1 MGHFLFMTTPSQKDR
16 LELKPNLLPYP
27 QHVAAPVI
35 VPTDITGFKRVGLEK
50 VNKVFDKRYKEI
62 LIVAVTIQESIS
74 ISQEVYESTYKF
86 EPIVGEIYHLY
97 EQNNGTKFLSII
109 GPTEWNGNYQY
120 SVMLNSNMTWTK
132 L

>member
-16 LELKPNLLPYP
+16 LELNQTYFHTHNMWQHLLLF
-27 QHVAAPVI
+27 QLILLDLNELVL
-35 VPTDITGFKRVGLEK
+35 KK

-62 LIVAVTIQESIS
+62 LKEAETLQESFS

>member
-1 MGHFLFMTTPSQKDR
+1 MRHFLFMTTPSQKDR

-27 QHVAAPVI
+27 QHVASPVI

-50 VNKVFDKRYKEI
+50 VNKVFDKKYKEI
-62 LIVAVTIQESIS
+62 LKEAETLQESFL
-74 ISQEVYESTYKF
+74 ISQEVIWSTYKF
-86 EPIVGEIYHLY
+86 EPIIGEIYHLY

-109 GPTEWNGNYQY
+109 GPTEWNNNYRY
-120 SVMLNSNMTWTK
+120 SVVLNSNMTWTK

>member
-1 MGHFLFMTTPSQKDR
+1 
-16 LELKPNLLPYP
+16 
-27 QHVAAPVI
+27 VAAPVI

-62 LIVAVTIQESIS
+62 LKEAETLQESFS

-97 EQNNGTKFLSII
+97 EQKNGTKFLSII

-132 L
+132 V

>member
-62 LIVAVTIQESIS
+62 LKEAETLQESFS

-120 SVMLNSNMTWTK
+120 SVMLNSNLKWTK